1 MSYFVTGTDTGVG
14 KTLVSCALL
23 HAFASYGRRVVGMKP
38 VAAGCDD
45 DINDDVRQLRA
56 ASNVLAGLGQ
66 INPYSFTRAVA
77 PHLAARFGGVR
88 ISLDRILEAYSEL
101 SAQADLVIVEGA
113 GGFCVPLNDDQDG
126 ADMVQLMNIPVVL
139 VVGMRLGC
147 LNHALLTA
155 EAIAARGLPLAGW
168 VANVVDADMAMLD
181 ENIAALEQRLSAPL
195 LGIVPHSAQPD
206 ARAVAA
212 LLDITL
218 LEPIEPM
225 EAHD

>member
-23 HAFASYGRRVVGMKP
+23 HAFAARGRSVVGMKP

-45 DINDDVRQLRA
+45 DMHEDVRRLRA

-66 INPYSFTRAVA
+66 INPYSFVQPVA
-77 PHLAARFGGVR
+77 PHLAARFAGIR
-88 ISLDRILEAYSEL
+88 INLDRILETYSEL
-101 SAQADLVIVEGA
+101 SAQADVVIVEGA
-113 GGFCVPLNDDQDG
+113 GGFRVPLNDEQDS
-126 ADMVQLMNIPVVL
+126 ADMVQQMNIPVVL

-147 LNHALLTA
+147 LNHALLTV
-155 EAIAARGLPLAGW
+155 EAIAARGLALAGW
-168 VANVVDADMAMLD
+168 VANVVDPDMAMLD
-181 ENIAALEQRLSAPL
+181 ENISALKQRIAAPL

-212 LLDITL
+212 LLDTDW
-218 LEPIEPM
+218 LEPG
-225 EAHD
+225 A